1 MSTSR
6 VYYFFIKSFVLF
18 QSISIYFNLFQ
29 SISTIFTDVVFS
41 SGPGGSCFKLHDFG
55 FRGVSSVESAALGG
69 AAHLVNFLGTDTV
82 AALLCCR
89 RYYHATKAENK
100 TKLTNIN

>member
-1 MSTSR
+1 
-6 VYYFFIKSFVLF
+6 
-18 QSISIYFNLFQ
+18 
-29 SISTIFTDVVFS
+29 
-41 SGPGGSCFKLHDFG
+41 
-55 FRGVSSVESAALGG
+55 VESAALGG

-100 TKLTNIN
+100 TNLTNIN